1 MTLVVQKEVP
11 SIIIITALLCAFCF
25 FAGSRIKK
33 ADPYEKPKGIVFAA
47 LWLIEWVDGT
57 VESMMGK
64 GSVKAFGPY
73 IGSLAMYLICANL
86 SGLFGFNTPTMNLS
100 VTLSLALITWAL
112 IQWATVKS
120 NGVGGYVKGLFEPI
134 PLLFLGNLIGK
145 FSPLI
150 SLSMRLFGNILSGSI
165 IMKLLYKATGALSAT
180 IFPFLGGFDPIGP
193 LIGSVLHLY
202 FDLFS
207 GFLQMYLF
215 IMLTMVFT
223 GTRVP
228 EKATPSVQPTTEGE

>member
-11 SIIIITALLCAFCF
+11 SIIIITALLCAFCV

-64 GSVKAFGPY
+64 GNVKAFGPY

-100 VTLSLALITWAL
+100 VTLSLASITWAL
-112 IQWATVKS
+112 IQWATLKA

-134 PLLFLGNLIGK
+134 PLLAAHLALHASVRQHPVGLH
-145 FSPLI
+145 PHVA
-150 SLSMRLFGNILSGSI
+150 RLHGMQRALESRPG
-165 IMKLLYKATGALSAT
+165 MDRHQLQRLRRRPGAGAARVFRRVRR
-180 IFPFLGGFDPIGP
+180 IHPD
-193 LIGSVLHLY
+193 VHLHLAHY
-202 FDLFS
+202 
-207 GFLQMYLF
+207 GIGVQ
-215 IMLTMVFT
+215 
-223 GTRVP
+223 RVGRRIGGN
-228 EKATPSVQPTTEGE
+228 TYGYR

>member
-11 SIIIITALLCAFCF
+11 SIIIITALLCAFCV

-64 GSVKAFGPY
+64 GNVKAFGPY

-86 SGLFGFNTPTMNLS
+86 SGLFRFNTPTMNLS

-165 IMKLLYKATGALSAT
+165 LMSLVYTACSALSNAV
-180 IFPFLGGFDPIGP
+180 LGWTGINFNVFGVVLAP
-193 LIGSVLHLY
+193 VLHAY
-202 FDLFS
+202 FDVFA
-207 GFLQMYLF
+207 GFIQMYIF
-215 IMLTMVFT
+215 ISLTMALVSN
-223 GTRVP
+223 
-228 EKATPSVQPTTEGE
+228 ELDDE

>member
-11 SIIIITALLCAFCF
+11 SIIIITALLCAFCV

-33 ADPYEKPKGIVFAA
+33 ADPYEKPTGIVFAA

-64 GSVKAFGPY
+64 GNVKAFGPY

-165 IMKLLYKATGALSAT
+165 LMSLVYTACSALSNLVLGWT
-180 IFPFLGGFDPIGP
+180 GLNFNIFGVVLAP
-193 LIGSVLHLY
+193 VLHAY
-202 FDLFS
+202 FDVFA
-207 GFLQMYLF
+207 GFIQMYIF
-215 IMLTMVFT
+215 ISLTMALVSN
-223 GTRVP
+223 
-228 EKATPSVQPTTEGE
+228 ELDDE